1 MAINYPIT
9 LSTTE
14 PNNDVGLIKIRQA
27 DEQTQT
33 LIVQITENGVPRS
46 YEGLQPFFCAKL
58 GQSAGLGIIEQKLN
72 ASELISPRT
81 GQLEY
86 TMRKE
91 DWQTLGRQVGY
102 FSFRKMKDDYEFIE
116 QFSTKDFYF
125 NVTRNVFSDGVTEV
139 KKDGSTYVW
148 TFEDLLRA
156 LKEFMDSGRTDFDV
170 WYNEIKAQLSAD
182 AAGNLMLLYQSLR
195 DKTGQ
200 DSDFREFESDKSF
213 MRRVFNEF
221 RERGI
226 NAKTLGAVG
235 DGITDDWEII
245 QNALNEHKYV
255 ILPAGDYA
263 VSKPL
268 NLRQGQ
274 ALVGVAETVRDY
286 GQTATIKYIGAED
299 SHKAVILLGK
309 NEVDAEPSF
318 DGTNNCL
325 MNVCIDAGNLAGF
338 GIYGTYLTNET
349 MIDNVTIKNSLEYN
363 MYLAK
368 SWYATIRNITSLECR
383 NHGLSFGMPIY
394 YLDGTVVNW
403 TSPNSLEMNQSKI
416 DNIRSVRAGS
426 HFWQDNP
433 STFKL
438 TDHLYLGFGIGAGM
452 GHAFEMKSFL
462 SESSGGVNLFDWNQS
477 NKVKSLSNGYLE
489 RSCYNSGLDTA
500 TEVANLV
507 IENTM
512 DAGGMSLLKDIF
524 MNYNSGG
531 IYHKGNTRYKHRL
544 ENVYEPRFLKSLD
557 GLSEWDLY
565 GVVLKKNVH
574 YECGQYNTDPGS
586 MSIDT
591 LTTVNSRYSFTI
603 DCGVPGM
610 HKVVYVKRAGDV
622 QPAGTVQLNYED
634 GTYTSRSYPT
644 NLGTEFVQLTLTE
657 SNLKSITRAGAA
669 GTVDANVTFKI
680 INLAPTYY

>member
-72 ASELISPRT
+72 TSELTNPKT

-125 NVTRNVFSDGVTEV
+125 NVTRNIFSGGVTEV

-148 TFEDLLRA
+148 TIEDLKR
-156 LKEFMDSGRTDFDV
+156 
-170 WYNEIKAQLSAD
+170 
-182 AAGNLMLLYQSLR
+182 LYQEYIASG
-195 DKTGQ
+195 KTDWEEFVEQNKEIIESVDPGGQ
-200 DSDFREFESDKSF
+200 IFTALGTLVSFREWDKDIISK
-213 MRRVFNEF
+213 MKNEF
-221 RERGI
+221 AERGI
-226 NAKTLGAVG
+226 NVKTLGATG
-235 DGITDDWEII
+235 DGVTDDWQII
-245 QNALNEHKYV
+245 QDALNTYKYV
-255 ILPAGDYA
+255 ILPSGNYA
-263 VSKPL
+263 ISKPL

-274 ALVGVAETVRDY
+274 ALVGVSETVRDY
-286 GQTATIKYIGAED
+286 GQTATIKYISAED
-299 SHKAVILLGK
+299 SHKSVILLGK
-309 NEVDAEPSF
+309 NEVDAEPIN
-318 DGTNNCL
+318 DGTNNAL
-325 MNVCIDAGNLAGF
+325 INVLVDANNLAGF

-349 MIDNVTIKNSLEYN
+349 IIDNVTIRNSLEYN

-368 SWYATIRNITSLECR
+368 SWYATIRNITSLDCK

-394 YLDGTVVNW
+394 YLDGSVINW
-403 TSPNSLEMNQSKI
+403 TSANALEMNQCKI
-416 DNIRSVRAGS
+416 DNIRSARAGS

-438 TDHLYLGFGIGAGM
+438 KDHLYLGFGIGAGM

-507 IENTM
+507 IENTTN
-512 DAGGMSLLKDIF
+512 AGGISLLKDIF

-531 IYHKGNTRYKHRL
+531 IYHKGNTQYKHHL

-557 GLSEWDLY
+557 GLSQWDLY

-574 YECGQYNTDPGS
+574 HECGQYNTDPGS

-603 DCGVPGM
+603 DPGVPGM

-622 QPAGTVQLNYED
+622 QPAGTVQLNYDD